1 MCLST
6 VNKKFS
12 GRGKRVY
19 SGWKIFEWDDI
30 SKKPLFV
37 YQYIDNMVSR
47 IVPTDK
53 WIHVT
58 RSFTLH
64 AATAIP
70 QSYQVGFHV
79 YTKQPNYLLPLGVAK
94 FMQKV
99 KYKGILAK
107 GMQGRLPTV
116 VVKSIYVAKRRIRK

>member
-6 VNKKFS
+6 INKNFS

-37 YQYIDNMVSR
+37 YQYIEGTVSR

-58 RSFTLH
+58 RSLTLQ
-64 AATAIP
+64 AAAAH

-79 YTKQPNYLLPLGVAK
+79 YTKQPNHLLPLGVAE

-116 VVKSIYVAKRRIRK
+116 VVKSIYVTKRRIRK